1 LTRDRTRVL
10 FLNTATR
17 PPLGADVAVLS
28 DIMRCLPRTAYEVHA
43 GCAPGSRQAP
53 TPTFAAFS
61 RVPDVRV
68 HPVDLGPELSGLT
81 GTRKALAA
89 LRSLGVVRDLY
100 QLARVVRRDRI
111 DIVHSNDRPRDAA
124 VAVLLA
130 RTTGVKCVVHVHVAY
145 GAWMSRLRKW
155 SIRRAD
161 ALVAISSFVKESL
174 IAAGHE
180 PSTIHVVLNGID
192 PQKWRPTGS
201 RDDVRRELTI
211 PPDAPVVLTVCR
223 LFPAKGPAELIRA
236 LPAIQAV
243 HPDVRLL
250 IVGEEMVSGY
260 QRKLSSL
267 AQELQV
273 QDHVIFAGWRNDV
286 PRLMEAADVYAMP
299 SFGEPYG
306 LVYVE
311 AMAMKL
317 PVVGLRNGGTP
328 EVVDDEVTG
337 LLSDPGD
344 LPGLTEHL
352 LTLLEAPALRHEM
365 GRRGRDRV
373 EALFTTQRMAEDVDS
388 MYQRLI
394 SATLY
399 QRRRRRQG

>member
-145 GAWMSRLRKW
+145 GGSILKSGGRQAAAMMS
-155 SIRRAD
+155 
-161 ALVAISSFVKESL
+161 
-174 IAAGHE
+174 AA
-180 PSTIHVVLNGID
+180 S
-192 PQKWRPTGS
+192 
-201 RDDVRRELTI
+201 
-211 PPDAPVVLTVCR
+211 
-223 LFPAKGPAELIRA
+223 
-236 LPAIQAV
+236 
-243 HPDVRLL
+243 
-250 IVGEEMVSGY
+250 
-260 QRKLSSL
+260 
-267 AQELQV
+267 
-273 QDHVIFAGWRNDV
+273 
-286 PRLMEAADVYAMP
+286 
-299 SFGEPYG
+299 
-306 LVYVE
+306 
-311 AMAMKL
+311 
-317 PVVGLRNGGTP
+317 
-328 EVVDDEVTG
+328 
-337 LLSDPGD
+337 
-344 LPGLTEHL
+344 
-352 LTLLEAPALRHEM
+352 
-365 GRRGRDRV
+365 
-373 EALFTTQRMAEDVDS
+373 
-388 MYQRLI
+388 
-394 SATLY
+394 
-399 QRRRRRQG
+399 

>member
-1 LTRDRTRVL
+1 
-10 FLNTATR
+10 
-17 PPLGADVAVLS
+17 
-28 DIMRCLPRTAYEVHA
+28 
-43 GCAPGSRQAP
+43 
-53 TPTFAAFS
+53 
-61 RVPDVRV
+61 
-68 HPVDLGPELSGLT
+68 
-81 GTRKALAA
+81 
-89 LRSLGVVRDLY
+89 
-100 QLARVVRRDRI
+100 
-111 DIVHSNDRPRDAA
+111 
-124 VAVLLA
+124 
-130 RTTGVKCVVHVHVAY
+130 
-145 GAWMSRLRKW
+145 
-155 SIRRAD
+155 
-161 ALVAISSFVKESL
+161 
-174 IAAGHE
+174 
-180 PSTIHVVLNGID
+180 
-192 PQKWRPTGS
+192 
-201 RDDVRRELTI
+201 
-211 PPDAPVVLTVCR
+211 VVLTVCR